1 VKTAKEI
8 TTLLNEWQ
16 SVMREAD
23 KRIKKLNDLM
33 GAPDVPFTQAW
44 FDVNEF
50 AAKQVAERIDCDADT
65 LMDWWLVHGF
75 GYVPMRIEYQGKRWD
90 VKNNTDFAEMVIEV
104 FPR

>member
-1 VKTAKEI
+1 MKTAQEI

-23 KRIKKLNDLM
+23 KRIKQFSDLV
-33 GAPDVPFTQAW
+33 GTQDGPFTQAW

-50 AAKQVAERIDCDADT
+50 AARQVAERIGCDKDT
-65 LMDWWLVHGF
+65 LIDWWLVHDF
-75 GYVPMRIEYQGKRWD
+75 GKVPMTVVFDG
-90 VKNNTDFAEMVIEV
+90 VSHSLKNNTDFAEMVIEV